1 MLFTSRSLVQ
11 IQSLS
16 VHHPSLTHPPT
27 HLASI
32 HPSIHPYIHVFNI
45 YSMFGMYCP
54 RGENYVLGVE
64 SEKGESDLIP
74 TCSMEFNQQ
83 RNKFGYTNLLHLC
96 FCLLKRYRQWTNE
109 QTHMYFTYDIVTLR
123 NWMVTMTGEQ
133 RSHSLAAYASGSGV
147 SIRMTVSVVRQI
159 VLIVTC
165 FNMYV
170 CV

>member
-16 VHHPSLTHPPT
+16 VHRPSLTHLPT

-54 RGENYVLGVE
+54 WGENYVLGVE

-74 TCSMEFNQQ
+74 TCSMEFNQH
-83 RNKFGYTNLLHLC
+83 RNKLATQIYFTFVSVFSKGTDNGLMSKHICISHMTLLHC
-96 FCLLKRYRQWTNE
+96 
-109 QTHMYFTYDIVTLR
+109 VTG
-123 NWMVTMTGEQ
+123 W
-133 RSHSLAAYASGSGV
+133 
-147 SIRMTVSVVRQI
+147 
-159 VLIVTC
+159 
-165 FNMYV
+165 
-170 CV
+170 